1 LRIERD
7 PAKSESNK
15 TKHDIAFES
24 AQLVFDDPFCV
35 TFPERAVDGEERW
48 HAIGSIAGIVIIV
61 VVHTYRL
68 EESEGKSEG
77 VVRIIS
83 ARRATRRERE
93 IYAEAIDWSTQG
105 IGGTGSDAGQRD

>member
-1 LRIERD
+1 MRIEWD

-15 TKHDIAFES
+15 TKHGIAFER
-24 AQLVFDDPFCV
+24 AQLVFDDPCCV

-48 HAIGSIAGIVIIV
+48 HAIGLIADIVIIV
-61 VVHTYRL
+61 VVHTYRV
-68 EESEGKSEG
+68 EESGGRSEE

-93 IYAEAIDWSTQG
+93 IYAEAID
-105 IGGTGSDAGQRD
+105 

>member
-1 LRIERD
+1 MRIGWD

-15 TKHDIAFES
+15 RKHGIAFER

-35 TFPERAVDGEERW
+35 TFSERAVEDEERW
-48 HAIGSIAGIVIIV
+48 HAIGLIAGIVILV
-61 VVHTYRL
+61 VVHTYRV
-68 EESEGKSEG
+68 EESEAMSEE

-93 IYAEAIDWSTQG
+93 IYAQAID
-105 IGGTGSDAGQRD
+105 

>member
-1 LRIERD
+1 MRIEWD
-7 PAKSESNK
+7 PAKSASNK
-15 TKHDIAFES
+15 TKHGIAFER
-24 AQLVFDDPFCV
+24 AKLVFDDPFCV

-61 VVHTYRL
+61 VAHTYRV
-68 EESEGKSEG
+68 EEFEGKSEE

-93 IYAEAIDWSTQG
+93 IYAEAID
-105 IGGTGSDAGQRD
+105 

>member
-1 LRIERD
+1 MRIEWD

-15 TKHDIAFES
+15 TKHGIAFER
-24 AQLVFDDPFCV
+24 AHLVFDDPWCV
-35 TFPERAVDGEERW
+35 TFPERVLDGEERW

-61 VVHTYRL
+61 VVHTYRV
-68 EESEGKSEG
+68 EESEGKSEE

-93 IYAEAIDWSTQG
+93 IYAQAID
-105 IGGTGSDAGQRD
+105 